1 MWIPEVGGKLFLYVN
16 IPEVKNVDQA
26 NRQKN
31 VVHTKEKIN
40 AMQLLT
46 IKTFISF
53 LKDSYKSI
61 IYGYPLVF
69 VIR

>member
-1 MWIPEVGGKLFLYVN
+1 MWIPEVSGKLFLYVN

-40 AMQLLT
+40 AMQLLR